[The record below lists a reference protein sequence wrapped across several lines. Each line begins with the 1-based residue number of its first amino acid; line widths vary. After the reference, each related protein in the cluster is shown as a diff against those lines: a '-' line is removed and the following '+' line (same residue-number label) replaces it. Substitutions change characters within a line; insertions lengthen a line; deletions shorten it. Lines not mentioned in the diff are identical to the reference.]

1 MKIFVCKV
9 SASVKFFNVILL
21 YEKMCKAV
29 QYRTK
34 KEFFFFFDDP
44 LIAPDRARKALY

>member
-1 MKIFVCKV
+1 MKVFVCKV
-9 SASVKFFNVILL
+9 SASVKFFNFILL

-29 QYRTK
+29 QYITK
-34 KEFFFFFDDP
+34 KDFFFLDDP